1 MTPDYGSR
9 PWQIVK
15 DLFGFR
21 NDIGHGKP
29 ENLSSDTF
37 EDLDELLDG
46 KLGQYVQTDWER
58 FCTEENAVKAMED
71 VEKIAT
77 VLYEGA
83 NMKQKSAGPFDPF
96 CFGFQTH
103 GATIGQ

>member
-1 MTPDYGSR
+1 VTPDYGSR